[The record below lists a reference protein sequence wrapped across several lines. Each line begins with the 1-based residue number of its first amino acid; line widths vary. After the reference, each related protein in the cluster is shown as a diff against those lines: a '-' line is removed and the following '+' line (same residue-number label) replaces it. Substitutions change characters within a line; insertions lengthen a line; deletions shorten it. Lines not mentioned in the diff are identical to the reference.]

1 MICLQ
6 NLIPALR
13 VKHVTIFDLLDQ
25 EFHYGEFV
33 VFPKLAAY
41 LGRIAA
47 IPAKDAQEIGRISE
61 LVYLYAKI
69 HCSVKE
75 GTLEDEGFRSRVQ
88 MPVLLGDLFLGRFY
102 RTLAE
107 CEKENC
113 LPVYLDFMKEMNS
126 RALDRLET
134 DVDSDFENEWLELL
148 ARKVAE
154 AILVL
159 AGEDVCDSENLQVAA
174 ENYLREQW
182 PALYG
187 QRISSVSEL
196 EIALQAEM
204 F

>member
-69 HCSVKE
+69 HSSVKE

-126 RALDRLET
+126 QAVDRLET
-134 DVDSDFENEWLELL
+134 DVDSDFGNEWLELL

-159 AGEDVCDSENLQVAA
+159 AGENVCDSENLQVAA
-174 ENYLREQW
+174 ENYLRDQW

>member
-69 HCSVKE
+69 HSSVKE

-126 RALDRLET
+126 QAVDRLET

-174 ENYLREQW
+174 ENYLRDQW
-182 PALYG
+182 PTLYG